1 MTVTIRP
8 AVQEDY
14 ATLVPIACEIQEL
27 HANAHPDIFQ
37 HGVPGLPDD
46 YFAMHIDSETQ
57 IAYVAEVDDIIVG
70 YILIEVIESRFLD
83 MLIPR
88 KIAHIRDIAVM
99 QKHQKQ
105 GIGHLLFQQSI
116 EWAKSKGVTSLEL
129 TVWEFNQNAIAFYKR
144 QGMQTLTRTM
154 ALPLE

>member
-1 MTVTIRP
+1 MTITIRP
-8 AVQEDY
+8 VVKEDY
-14 ATLVPIACEIQEL
+14 PAIVPIACEIQEL

-37 HGVPGLPDD
+37 HGVPGLPET
-46 YFAMHIDSETQ
+46 YFLAHIDSETQ
-57 IAYVAEVDDIIVG
+57 IAYVAEVDGTIVG
-70 YILIEVIESRFLD
+70 YLLIELRESKFLD

-99 QKHQKQ
+99 QTYQKQ
-105 GIGHLLFQQSI
+105 GIGHSLFQQSI
-116 EWAKSKGVTSLEL
+116 DWAKSKGVTSLEL

-144 QGMQTLTRTM
+144 QGMETLTRTM